1 MTSQLFCINHTVVEL
16 QYKCFTVGAGDKV
29 KTAKEE
35 VRELQ
40 LKEEAIVREK
50 VGSVQKNLT
59 LMVETLGEL
68 AVANSVYTHS
78 QLPSLV
84 SEFVFF
90 SDDPPLFMLY
100 CIHGGL

>member
-1 MTSQLFCINHTVVEL
+1 MEL
-16 QYKCFTVGAGDKV
+16 QYIKCFIAAAGDKA

-35 VRELQ
+35 ARELQ

-50 VGSVQKNLT
+50 VRSVQKNLT
-59 LMVETLGEL
+59 LMLETLGEL
-68 AVANSVYTHS
+68 AVANPVYAHS

-90 SDDPPLFMLY
+90 SGHHHYLCFIVSMED
-100 CIHGGL
+100 